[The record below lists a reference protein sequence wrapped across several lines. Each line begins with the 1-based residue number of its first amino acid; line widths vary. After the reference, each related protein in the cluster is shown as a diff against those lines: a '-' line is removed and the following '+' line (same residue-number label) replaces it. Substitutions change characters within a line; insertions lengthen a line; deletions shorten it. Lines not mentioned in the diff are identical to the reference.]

1 MHGPGELLPPSVA
14 TLLVI
19 LPSWVGDTC
28 MATASLRH
36 LRAHA
41 PRARIVAFGRPSL
54 APLIVGLPFVDA
66 FIGGSMRGFAA
77 VDELRR
83 VRRERA
89 DAALILPNS
98 FRSALFARAASIP
111 RRAGS
116 ARDGRSWLMSVA
128 VDDPRRLRTAADSY
142 ARLVG
147 AWTGTPVD
155 NVRPELCVTEAE
167 RAGAAVILGESATPT
182 RRWLLLNPGAN
193 RDDKRWS
200 AARFAAAARAIA
212 QAAPATLARDRI
224 AVTGSPGEA
233 ALCREIAQ
241 LSGAIDLCAKGIAL
255 GTLKGVLERTAL
267 LLTNDTGPSHMAAAL
282 ATPTITL
289 FGPTDQRWT
298 PGDAPLERRL
308 IAEPFLTDDALAD
321 EFPKACAID
330 RIAVSDVVHAARALL
345 ARSTEVTR
353 A

>member
-1 MHGPGELLPPSVA
+1 MHRPGHTLPPNVG
-14 TLLVI
+14 TILVI
-19 LPSWVGDTC
+19 LPSWVGDAC

-41 PRARIVAFGRPSL
+41 PRARIVALGRPSL
-54 APLIVGLPFVDA
+54 GPLIDGLPFVDA
-66 FIGGSMRGFAA
+66 FIGGSMRGLAA
-77 VDELRR
+77 IEDLRR

-98 FRSALFARAASIP
+98 FRSALFARIASIP

-116 ARDGRSWLMSVA
+116 ARDGRSWLLSVA
-128 VDDPRRLRTAADSY
+128 VDDPRQLRTAADSY

-147 AWTGTPVD
+147 AWTGTPVE
-155 NVRPELCVTEAE
+155 NARPELCVTDAE
-167 RAGAAVILGESATPT
+167 RAGAAILLGEDASPT

-200 AARFAAAARAIA
+200 APRFAAAARAIA
-212 QAAPATLARDRI
+212 QAAPNTLASDRI

-233 ALCREIAQ
+233 GVCREIAH
-241 LSGAIDLCAKGIAL
+241 LCGAIDLCAKGIAL

-267 LLTNDTGPSHMAAAL
+267 LLTNDTGPSHMATAL

-321 EFPKACAID
+321 DFPKTCAID
-330 RIAVSDVVHAARALL
+330 RIAVADVVHAARALL
-345 ARSTEVTR
+345 TRSTGVTR
-353 A
+353 T